1 MAERGDFIVLEGP
14 DGSGKSTQARLLAQ
28 ALAERG
34 LEVVLSRE
42 PGGTAAG
49 EKIRSL
55 LLETSIDLSPRAE
68 LLLFMASR
76 AQLVEEVISPALE
89 DGKTVV
95 CDRFLMS
102 SVVYQG
108 LAGSIPA
115 GEVESLGRNAIG
127 NTRPGLTVVLDVP
140 VAVTKKRSALNDRFE
155 SRPEDYLERVRQG
168 FLSLA
173 RRDPARIVVADGS
186 LEQDVVAEKVL
197 AAAEAAVWGGA

>member
-1 MAERGDFIVLEGP
+1 VAERGHFIVLEGP

-28 ALAERG
+28 ALADRG
-34 LEVVLSRE
+34 IEVVLSRE

-49 EKIRSL
+49 ERIRTL
-55 LLETSIDLSPRAE
+55 LLEKTVELSPRAE

-76 AQLVEEVISPALE
+76 AQLVEEIIYPALE

-108 LAGSIPA
+108 LAGSVPA

-127 NTRPGLTVVLDVP
+127 NTRPSLTIVLDVP
-140 VAVTKKRSALNDRFE
+140 VAVTKKRSEMSDRFE
-155 SRPEDYLERVRQG
+155 SRPDDYLERVRQG

-173 RRDPARIVVADGS
+173 RRDPARIVVVDGS
-186 LEQDVVAEKVL
+186 LDQPTVAEQVF
-197 AAAEAAVWGGA
+197 AAAESSIWGGA

>member
-14 DGSGKSTQARLLAQ
+14 DGSGKSTQARRLAQ
-28 ALAERG
+28 ALADDGIETI
-34 LEVVLSRE
+34 LTRE

-49 EKIRSL
+49 ERIRQL
-55 LLETSIDLSPRAE
+55 LLEKDVDLTPRAE

-76 AQLVEEVISPALE
+76 AQLVEQVIAPALE
-89 DGKTVV
+89 DGRTVV

-127 NTRPGLTVVLDVP
+127 NTRPDLTIVLDVP
-140 VAVTKKRSALNDRFE
+140 VAVTQKRAELTDRFE
-155 SRPEDYLERVRQG
+155 SRSEEYLERVRQG

-173 RRDPARIVVADGS
+173 RRDTARMDVIDGS
-186 LEQDVVAEKVL
+186 ASVDAVAAEVL
-197 AAAEAAVWGGA
+197 AAAKAAMKGTS

>member
-55 LLETSIDLSPRAE
+55 LLEKSIDLSPRAE

-173 RRDPARIVVADGS
+173 RRDPARIVVVDGS
-186 LEQDVVAEKVL
+186 LEQDVVAGKVL
-197 AAAEAAVWGGA
+197 AAAEAAVWGGT

>member
-1 MAERGDFIVLEGP
+1 VAERGDFIVLEGP

-55 LLETSIDLSPRAE
+55 LLEKSIDLSPRAE

-173 RRDPARIVVADGS
+173 RRDPARIVVVDGS
-186 LEQDVVAEKVL
+186 LEQDVVAGKVL
-197 AAAEAAVWGGA
+197 AAAEAAVWGGT